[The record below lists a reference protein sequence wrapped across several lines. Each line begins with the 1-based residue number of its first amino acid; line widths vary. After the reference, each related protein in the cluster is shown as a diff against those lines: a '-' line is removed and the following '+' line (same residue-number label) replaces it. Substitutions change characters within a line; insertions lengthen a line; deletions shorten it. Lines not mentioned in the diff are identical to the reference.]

1 LFQQRHHEPPEV
13 TSAEP
18 LPELT
23 DPDVVP
29 AELLLVLELPVDAL
43 LVLVVALSLA
53 WATLTP
59 IAIVETTPATTRPDV
74 TTTVWRRALTRWFIG
89 FSSARWVNP
98 QAFNWESPAGSLD
111 VGCESKSV
119 QIRVTSTATFSEL
132 EDPSVK
138 ITPFSGGTSE

>member
-1 LFQQRHHEPPEV
+1 V

-23 DPDVVP
+23 EPEDAVP
-29 AELLLVLELPVDAL
+29 VEAL
-43 LVLVVALSLA
+43 LVLPELLVDVLLVLVLLSLA

-98 QAFNWESPAGSLD
+98 QALNWEGPAGSLD
-111 VGCESKSV
+111 VGCESRS
-119 QIRVTSTATFSEL
+119 
-132 EDPSVK
+132 
-138 ITPFSGGTSE
+138 